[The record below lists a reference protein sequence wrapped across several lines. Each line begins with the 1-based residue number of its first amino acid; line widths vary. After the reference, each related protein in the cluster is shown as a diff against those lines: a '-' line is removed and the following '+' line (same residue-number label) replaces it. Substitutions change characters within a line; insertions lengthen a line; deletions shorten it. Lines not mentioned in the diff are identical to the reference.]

1 MARPI
6 PKKPKEIEITVVG
19 MQYRVTVSSRV
30 MLADHLPFPVELE
43 REPENREDEN
53 AIKVVAVK
61 YFSHTFNDFH
71 IGYVPRGVALAWAS
85 AMDTGKLT
93 IAEAWVTGIDVDAGT
108 ATMLVKARA
117 GSKFLSTKP
126 K

>member
-1 MARPI
+1 MAKPI
-6 PKKPKEIEITVVG
+6 PKRPKEVELTVVG
-19 MQYRVTVSSRV
+19 LKYRVTTSSRV
-30 MLADHLPFPVELE
+30 MLADHLPFPVKLE

-71 IGYVPRGVALAWAS
+71 IGYLPRGVASVWAGPL
-85 AMDTGKLT
+85 DTGKLT
-93 IAEAWVTGIDVDAGT
+93 IAEAWVTGIDVGAGT
-108 ATMLVKARA
+108 ATMLVKARSGA
-117 GSKFLSTKP
+117 KFMSTKP